1 MTAEHDQPNP
11 EISPETHPDVSMGL
25 AASSRVQSPLGPIA
39 KAGNLPFLAVIKV
52 YRLLFSPILG
62 GQCRFEPTCSRYA
75 AEAYRLHGP
84 LKGTQMTMARI
95 CRCQPWNKGGF
106 DPVSIPETPQDHSP
120 ESNRIQTTQEGN
132 TDGTTARGPKA

>member
-1 MTAEHDQPNP
+1 
-11 EISPETHPDVSMGL
+11 MGL
-25 AASSRVQSPLGPIA
+25 AASSRVPSPLGPIA
-39 KAGNLPFLAVIKV
+39 KACNLPFLAVIKV

-84 LKGTQMTMARI
+84 LKGTQMTTARI

-106 DPVSIPETPQDHSP
+106 DPVPLPDTPNTPSPDAHPEMQD
-120 ESNRIQTTQEGN
+120 QATTQEGN